1 MGPGNGRSDRH
12 VGIGFIFVS
21 ASRDEEEPMAVGG
34 LARLGG
40 ICGLLYVLLMVPA
53 YVVGY
58 PDAPT
63 AGSSARDVV
72 GYFGDSPGTLVLANG
87 TLPIFS
93 SYLFVWFLGALH
105 GLLRRAEGAE
115 GGLSS
120 AALVGGTMFVVL
132 ASAGYA
138 AEIIYPATLLRFEN
152 FVPDVQPAFSSLV
165 LSAWLYHF
173 CQAGTSVMAVATG
186 VLPRWLAL
194 VGFVVAL
201 LALLHFLFPLLGAV
215 AGLVWVALVS
225 VTMLVGS
232 GGVSSPRRLAR

>member
-1 MGPGNGRSDRH
+1 M
-12 VGIGFIFVS
+12 
-21 ASRDEEEPMAVGG
+21 
-34 LARLGG
+34 GG

-72 GYFGDSPGTLVLANG
+72 GYFGDSPGTFVLANG
-87 TLPIFS
+87 TLTIFS
-93 SYLFVWFLGALH
+93 SFLFVWFLGALH
-105 GLLRRAEGAE
+105 GLLRRAEGEE
-115 GGLSS
+115 GGLSF
-120 AALVGGTMFVVL
+120 AALSGGTMFVVL

-173 CQAGTSVMAVATG
+173 CQVGTSVMAVATSLVALATG

-194 VGFVVAL
+194 LGFLLAL
-201 LALLHFLFPLLGAV
+201 VALLHFQFPLVGTLAN
-215 AGLVWVALVS
+215 LVWVALVS
-225 VTMLVGS
+225 ALMLVGS
-232 GGVSSPRRLAR
+232 VRASTPRRRAR